1 MKVHRLKSYRR
12 NLLKNNLVI
21 SVGRVLIQTSIKK
34 SLATLNIKMLK
45 RLSYS
50 MNELLNVCL
59 LSNLRRFDEA
69 IMSQFEGL
77 FCFEIY
83 HWKIQN
89 FQTLRTDAITGAMV
103 AQSSPPIGNRL
114 NGYNFCIMM

>member
-1 MKVHRLKSYRR
+1 MKVHRLKSHKR

-21 SVGRVLIQTSIKK
+21 SVGRVLIQISIKK

-69 IMSQFEGL
+69 IMSQFEG
-77 FCFEIY
+77 
-83 HWKIQN
+83 
-89 FQTLRTDAITGAMV
+89 
-103 AQSSPPIGNRL
+103 
-114 NGYNFCIMM
+114 

>member
-21 SVGRVLIQTSIKK
+21 SVGRVLIQISMKK

-50 MNELLNVCL
+50 MNELLNFCL

-69 IMSQFEGL
+69 IMSQFEG
-77 FCFEIY
+77 
-83 HWKIQN
+83 
-89 FQTLRTDAITGAMV
+89 
-103 AQSSPPIGNRL
+103 
-114 NGYNFCIMM
+114 

>member
-69 IMSQFEGL
+69 IMSQFE
-77 FCFEIY
+77 
-83 HWKIQN
+83 
-89 FQTLRTDAITGAMV
+89 R
-103 AQSSPPIGNRL
+103 
-114 NGYNFCIMM
+114 

>member
-1 MKVHRLKSYRR
+1 MKLHRLKSYRR

-21 SVGRVLIQTSIKK
+21 SVGRVLIQISIKK

-69 IMSQFEGL
+69 IMSQFEG
-77 FCFEIY
+77 
-83 HWKIQN
+83 
-89 FQTLRTDAITGAMV
+89 
-103 AQSSPPIGNRL
+103 
-114 NGYNFCIMM
+114 

>member
-21 SVGRVLIQTSIKK
+21 SVGRVLIQISIKK

-69 IMSQFEGL
+69 IMSQFEG
-77 FCFEIY
+77 
-83 HWKIQN
+83 
-89 FQTLRTDAITGAMV
+89 
-103 AQSSPPIGNRL
+103 
-114 NGYNFCIMM
+114 

>member
-12 NLLKNNLVI
+12 NLLKNHLVI
-21 SVGRVLIQTSIKK
+21 SVGRVLIQISIKK

-69 IMSQFEGL
+69 IMSQFEG
-77 FCFEIY
+77 
-83 HWKIQN
+83 
-89 FQTLRTDAITGAMV
+89 
-103 AQSSPPIGNRL
+103 
-114 NGYNFCIMM
+114 

>member
-21 SVGRVLIQTSIKK
+21 SVGRVLIQISIKK

-50 MNELLNVCL
+50 MNEPLNVCL
-59 LSNLRRFDEA
+59 LSNLRRSDEA
-69 IMSQFEGL
+69 IMSQFEG
-77 FCFEIY
+77 
-83 HWKIQN
+83 
-89 FQTLRTDAITGAMV
+89 
-103 AQSSPPIGNRL
+103 
-114 NGYNFCIMM
+114 

>member
-1 MKVHRLKSYRR
+1 MKVHRMKSYRR

-21 SVGRVLIQTSIKK
+21 SVGRVLIQISIKK

-50 MNELLNVCL
+50 MNEPLNVCL

-69 IMSQFEGL
+69 IMSQFEG
-77 FCFEIY
+77 
-83 HWKIQN
+83 
-89 FQTLRTDAITGAMV
+89 
-103 AQSSPPIGNRL
+103 
-114 NGYNFCIMM
+114 

>member
-1 MKVHRLKSYRR
+1 MKVHRMKSYRR

-21 SVGRVLIQTSIKK
+21 SVGRVLIQISMKK

-50 MNELLNVCL
+50 MNELLNFCL

-69 IMSQFEGL
+69 IMSQFDG
-77 FCFEIY
+77 
-83 HWKIQN
+83 
-89 FQTLRTDAITGAMV
+89 
-103 AQSSPPIGNRL
+103 
-114 NGYNFCIMM
+114 

>member
-21 SVGRVLIQTSIKK
+21 SVGRVLVQISIKK

-50 MNELLNVCL
+50 MNEPLNVCL
-59 LSNLRRFDEA
+59 LSNLRRSDEA
-69 IMSQFEGL
+69 IMSQFEG
-77 FCFEIY
+77 
-83 HWKIQN
+83 
-89 FQTLRTDAITGAMV
+89 
-103 AQSSPPIGNRL
+103 
-114 NGYNFCIMM
+114 

>member
-21 SVGRVLIQTSIKK
+21 SVGRVLIQISIKK
-34 SLATLNIKMLK
+34 SLAILNIKMLK

-50 MNELLNVCL
+50 MNDLLNVCL

-69 IMSQFEGL
+69 IMSQFEG
-77 FCFEIY
+77 
-83 HWKIQN
+83 
-89 FQTLRTDAITGAMV
+89 
-103 AQSSPPIGNRL
+103 
-114 NGYNFCIMM
+114 

>member
-21 SVGRVLIQTSIKK
+21 SVGRVLIQISIKK

-50 MNELLNVCL
+50 MNELLNFCL

-69 IMSQFEGL
+69 IMSQFEG
-77 FCFEIY
+77 
-83 HWKIQN
+83 
-89 FQTLRTDAITGAMV
+89 
-103 AQSSPPIGNRL
+103 
-114 NGYNFCIMM
+114 

>member
-12 NLLKNNLVI
+12 NLLKNYLVI
-21 SVGRVLIQTSIKK
+21 SVGRVLIQISIKK

-69 IMSQFEGL
+69 IMSQFEG
-77 FCFEIY
+77 
-83 HWKIQN
+83 
-89 FQTLRTDAITGAMV
+89 
-103 AQSSPPIGNRL
+103 
-114 NGYNFCIMM
+114 

>member
-21 SVGRVLIQTSIKK
+21 SVGRVLIQISMKK

-50 MNELLNVCL
+50 MNEPLNVCL
-59 LSNLRRFDEA
+59 LSNLRRSDEA
-69 IMSQFEGL
+69 IMSQFEG
-77 FCFEIY
+77 
-83 HWKIQN
+83 
-89 FQTLRTDAITGAMV
+89 
-103 AQSSPPIGNRL
+103 
-114 NGYNFCIMM
+114 

>member
-1 MKVHRLKSYRR
+1 MSVNYESAQIEVLQEKLAKKSFG
-12 NLLKNNLVI
+12 NLCGSSSDSNKH
-21 SVGRVLIQTSIKK
+21 KE

-69 IMSQFEGL
+69 IMSQFEG
-77 FCFEIY
+77 
-83 HWKIQN
+83 
-89 FQTLRTDAITGAMV
+89 
-103 AQSSPPIGNRL
+103 
-114 NGYNFCIMM
+114 

>member
-1 MKVHRLKSYRR
+1 MKVHRMKSYRR
-12 NLLKNNLVI
+12 NLLKNNSVI
-21 SVGRVLIQTSIKK
+21 SVGRVLIQISMKK

-69 IMSQFEGL
+69 IMSQFEG
-77 FCFEIY
+77 
-83 HWKIQN
+83 
-89 FQTLRTDAITGAMV
+89 
-103 AQSSPPIGNRL
+103 
-114 NGYNFCIMM
+114 

>member
-21 SVGRVLIQTSIKK
+21 SVGRVLIQISIKK
-34 SLATLNIKMLK
+34 SLATLNIKMPK

-69 IMSQFEGL
+69 IMSQFEG
-77 FCFEIY
+77 
-83 HWKIQN
+83 
-89 FQTLRTDAITGAMV
+89 
-103 AQSSPPIGNRL
+103 
-114 NGYNFCIMM
+114 

>member
-21 SVGRVLIQTSIKK
+21 SVGRVLIQISIKK

-50 MNELLNVCL
+50 MNEFLNVCL

-69 IMSQFEGL
+69 IMSQFEG
-77 FCFEIY
+77 
-83 HWKIQN
+83 
-89 FQTLRTDAITGAMV
+89 
-103 AQSSPPIGNRL
+103 
-114 NGYNFCIMM
+114 

>member
-1 MKVHRLKSYRR
+1 M
-12 NLLKNNLVI
+12 LKNNLVI
-21 SVGRVLIQTSIKK
+21 SVGRVLIQISIKK

-69 IMSQFEGL
+69 IMSQFEG
-77 FCFEIY
+77 
-83 HWKIQN
+83 
-89 FQTLRTDAITGAMV
+89 
-103 AQSSPPIGNRL
+103 
-114 NGYNFCIMM
+114 

>member
-1 MKVHRLKSYRR
+1 MKVHRMKSYRR

-21 SVGRVLIQTSIKK
+21 SVGRVLIQISMKK

-59 LSNLRRFDEA
+59 LSNLRRSDEA
-69 IMSQFEGL
+69 IMSQFEG
-77 FCFEIY
+77 
-83 HWKIQN
+83 
-89 FQTLRTDAITGAMV
+89 
-103 AQSSPPIGNRL
+103 
-114 NGYNFCIMM
+114 

>member
-21 SVGRVLIQTSIKK
+21 SVGRVLIQISMKK

-50 MNELLNVCL
+50 MNDLLNVCL
-59 LSNLRRFDEA
+59 LSNLRRSDEA
-69 IMSQFEGL
+69 IMSQFEG
-77 FCFEIY
+77 
-83 HWKIQN
+83 
-89 FQTLRTDAITGAMV
+89 
-103 AQSSPPIGNRL
+103 
-114 NGYNFCIMM
+114 

>member
-12 NLLKNNLVI
+12 NLLKNNFVI
-21 SVGRVLIQTSIKK
+21 SVGRVLIQISIKK
-34 SLATLNIKMLK
+34 SLATLHIKMLK

-69 IMSQFEGL
+69 IMSQFEG
-77 FCFEIY
+77 
-83 HWKIQN
+83 
-89 FQTLRTDAITGAMV
+89 
-103 AQSSPPIGNRL
+103 
-114 NGYNFCIMM
+114 

>member
-21 SVGRVLIQTSIKK
+21 SVGRVLIQISMKK

-69 IMSQFEGL
+69 IMSQFEG
-77 FCFEIY
+77 
-83 HWKIQN
+83 
-89 FQTLRTDAITGAMV
+89 
-103 AQSSPPIGNRL
+103 
-114 NGYNFCIMM
+114 

>member
-21 SVGRVLIQTSIKK
+21 SVGRVLIQISIKK

-59 LSNLRRFDEA
+59 LSNLRRSDEA
-69 IMSQFEGL
+69 IMSQFEG
-77 FCFEIY
+77 
-83 HWKIQN
+83 
-89 FQTLRTDAITGAMV
+89 
-103 AQSSPPIGNRL
+103 
-114 NGYNFCIMM
+114 

>member
-12 NLLKNNLVI
+12 NLLKNYLVI
-21 SVGRVLIQTSIKK
+21 SEGRVLIQISIKK

-69 IMSQFEGL
+69 IMSQFEG
-77 FCFEIY
+77 
-83 HWKIQN
+83 
-89 FQTLRTDAITGAMV
+89 
-103 AQSSPPIGNRL
+103 
-114 NGYNFCIMM
+114 

>member
-12 NLLKNNLVI
+12 NWLKNNLVI
-21 SVGRVLIQTSIKK
+21 SVGRVLIQISIKK

-59 LSNLRRFDEA
+59 LSNLRRSDEA
-69 IMSQFEGL
+69 IMSQFEG
-77 FCFEIY
+77 
-83 HWKIQN
+83 
-89 FQTLRTDAITGAMV
+89 
-103 AQSSPPIGNRL
+103 
-114 NGYNFCIMM
+114 

>member
-1 MKVHRLKSYRR
+1 MKVHRMKSYRR

-21 SVGRVLIQTSIKK
+21 SVGRVLIQISIKK

-69 IMSQFEGL
+69 IMSQFEG
-77 FCFEIY
+77 
-83 HWKIQN
+83 
-89 FQTLRTDAITGAMV
+89 
-103 AQSSPPIGNRL
+103 
-114 NGYNFCIMM
+114 

>member
-1 MKVHRLKSYRR
+1 MKVHRWKSYRR

-21 SVGRVLIQTSIKK
+21 SVGRVLIQISIKK

-69 IMSQFEGL
+69 IMSQFEG
-77 FCFEIY
+77 
-83 HWKIQN
+83 
-89 FQTLRTDAITGAMV
+89 
-103 AQSSPPIGNRL
+103 
-114 NGYNFCIMM
+114 

>member
-12 NLLKNNLVI
+12 NLLRNNLVI
-21 SVGRVLIQTSIKK
+21 SVGRVLIQINIKK

-50 MNELLNVCL
+50 MNELLNVYL

-69 IMSQFEGL
+69 IMSQFEG
-77 FCFEIY
+77 
-83 HWKIQN
+83 
-89 FQTLRTDAITGAMV
+89 
-103 AQSSPPIGNRL
+103 
-114 NGYNFCIMM
+114 

>member
-21 SVGRVLIQTSIKK
+21 SVGRVLIQISIKK
-34 SLATLNIKMLK
+34 SLATLHIKMLK

-69 IMSQFEGL
+69 IMSQFEG
-77 FCFEIY
+77 
-83 HWKIQN
+83 
-89 FQTLRTDAITGAMV
+89 
-103 AQSSPPIGNRL
+103 
-114 NGYNFCIMM
+114 

>member
-12 NLLKNNLVI
+12 NLLKNNSVI
-21 SVGRVLIQTSIKK
+21 SVGRVLIQISIKK

-69 IMSQFEGL
+69 IMSQFEG
-77 FCFEIY
+77 
-83 HWKIQN
+83 
-89 FQTLRTDAITGAMV
+89 
-103 AQSSPPIGNRL
+103 
-114 NGYNFCIMM
+114 

>member
-12 NLLKNNLVI
+12 NWLKNNLVI
-21 SVGRVLIQTSIKK
+21 SVGRVLIQISIKK

-50 MNELLNVCL
+50 MNELLNVYL

-69 IMSQFEGL
+69 IMSQFEG
-77 FCFEIY
+77 
-83 HWKIQN
+83 
-89 FQTLRTDAITGAMV
+89 
-103 AQSSPPIGNRL
+103 
-114 NGYNFCIMM
+114 